1 MSVFT
6 IIGNRHVVILQDA
19 DIQNHTAN
27 ACLETVYTV
36 LLDIAG

>member
-6 IIGNRHVVILQDA
+6 IIGNCHVVILWNA

-27 ACLETVYTV
+27 ANLETVYTV
-36 LLDIAG
+36 LLDITG